1 MHYYLFY
8 CLQSTGGNEK
18 VSLFY
23 SVAHSFINL
32 KFYIWTQFGMKLK
45 MHFQMGGNIL
55 GLSFSKIFTL
65 ECFIIICMQHSFI
78 CLGCRLSMELGT
90 EHTIINISF

>member
-1 MHYYLFY
+1 MHYSF
-8 CLQSTGGNEK
+8 QSTGGNEK
-18 VSLFY
+18 VSFY

-32 KFYIWTQFGMKLK
+32 KFCIWTQFGMKIK

-55 GLSFSKIFTL
+55 GLSFSKIFSL

-78 CLGCRLSMELGT
+78 CLGCRLSMELGIYNYK
-90 EHTIINISF
+90 HFF

>member
-1 MHYYLFY
+1 MD
-8 CLQSTGGNEK
+8 S
-18 VSLFY
+18 
-23 SVAHSFINL
+23 
-32 KFYIWTQFGMKLK
+32 IWYEIENAFP
-45 MHFQMGGNIL
+45 GGNIL
-55 GLSFSKIFTL
+55 GLSFSEIFNL